1 LTFVEICT
9 YVDVL
14 LSYVSRVF
22 GIGPISVHVLNGSIN
37 SIRIVGIVAAMNVF
51 TNFHVEKLF
60 GYFEIGQEAFVVI

>member
-1 LTFVEICT
+1 
-9 YVDVL
+9 
-14 LSYVSRVF
+14 VSRVF

-37 SIRIVGIVAAMNVF
+37 SIRIVGIVVAMNVF